1 MGSNPLNKILDF
13 LIENDNESWA
23 LVELRDQADVGYSTL
38 KVLIPK
44 MLENE
49 LIEIHKTIG
58 KSSLYRIN
66 KKSLVVKK
74 IYGVYNIINNVEGK
88 KLLKTT

>member
-23 LVELRDQADVGYSTL
+23 LVELRDQAEVGYSTL

-44 MLENE
+44 MLENG

-58 KSSLYRIN
+58 KSSFYRIN
-66 KKSLVVKK
+66 KKNPVVEK
-74 IYGVYNIINNVEGK
+74 IYGVYNIINNVEGG